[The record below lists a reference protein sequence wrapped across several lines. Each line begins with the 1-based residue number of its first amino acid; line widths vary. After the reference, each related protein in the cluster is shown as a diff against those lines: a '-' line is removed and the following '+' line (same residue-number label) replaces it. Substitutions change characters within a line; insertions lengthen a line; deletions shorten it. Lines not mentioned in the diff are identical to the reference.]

1 VRVTPSLDTI
11 NSFEIC
17 NPPVDSFIQSE
28 PSVAFAGDNYLVVWS
43 DEKYG
48 PSNRYHPFAA
58 RVTPEGVVLDSGV
71 KLSTSSVA
79 EYRPNVADDGS
90 RSLVVWSGSSR
101 GCYGRFVKRDGMPEG
116 DVITIAPGTA
126 SGPNLCF
133 GDSCYLVVWHEGTYP
148 ALELYGSLVSR
159 QGELIGSTISIATDS
174 GCQRWAVPAF
184 DGTNFLVVWMSG
196 ENNVPESIIG
206 QFIAQ
211 DGSLVG
217 PRLTISSTPSTYRWW
232 PALAFSDQNCLVA
245 WEQGSSR
252 DVWGNMNILVT
263 GLSEQTEPS
272 SLAVPLS
279 GTILSASGPELETDT
294 NLVFNALGRKVH
306 TNGIGP
312 GVYYLVGPGS
322 TMPTRTLVVR

>member
-101 GCYGRFVKRDGMPEG
+101 GCYGRFVNRDGMPEG

-148 ALELYGSLVSR
+148 ELMLYGSLVSR
-159 QGELIGSTISIATDS
+159 QGELIGSTISIATDP

-196 ENNVPESIIG
+196 ENNVPESIVG

-252 DVWGNMNILVT
+252 DVWGNADILVT
-263 GLSEQTEPS
+263 GLAEQSESESQDVRPPPAVLTVR
-272 SLAVPLS
+272 SLD
-279 GTILSASGPELETDT
+279 LEVGEGV
-294 NLVFNALGRKVH
+294 VFDALGRKVNARDI
-306 TNGIGP
+306 TP
-312 GVYYLVGPGS
+312 GVYYITGLDSHCPARVLVL
-322 TMPTRTLVVR
+322 R